1 MNLAK
6 AASRTTKTSIYS
18 EAETTAYCPAPE
30 CVERNRTMHPAT
42 NNPNGSTGPTTE
54 TGKERSSRNATKNGL
69 FSAHDLIL
77 DSETEEYAQTL
88 TSLFYQLSPEGVL
101 EETFVSEIMTATWRL
116 RRCRILEQN
125 LTTELPP
132 KDQTSVDRARAQS
145 HNILRR
151 SMAELRKLQT
161 ERTIRLQL
169 TDLEI
174 PGLADSKQVL
184 VTLAL
189 HKKQAL
195 DSRKSADLDTL
206 EGLMAQAD
214 KELGMQT
221 GQGSSFCG
229 DPEPAAPAEETLFC
243 KPEPTTPRN
252 APVVGAETYN
262 LSHLQGRWQ

>member
-1 MNLAK
+1 
-6 AASRTTKTSIYS
+6 
-18 EAETTAYCPAPE
+18 
-30 CVERNRTMHPAT
+30 MHPTT
-42 NNPNGSTGPTTE
+42 NNQHDSTDPTTE
-54 TGKERSSRNATKNGL
+54 AGKDRSSRNATRNCL

-77 DSETEEYAQTL
+77 DSETEEYAQTQTAL
-88 TSLFYQLSPEGVL
+88 LVQLSPEGVL
-101 EETFVSEIMTATWRL
+101 EETFATEIMTATWHL
-116 RRCRILEQN
+116 RRCRILEQD

-132 KDQTSVDRARAQS
+132 NEQTSVDRARAQS

-151 SMAELRKLQT
+151 SMSELRKLQT

-169 TDLEI
+169 SDLEI

-189 HKKQAL
+189 HNKQQL
-195 DSRKSADLDTL
+195 DSRNSAGLDTL

-221 GQGSSFCG
+221 SQGSSFCEE
-229 DPEPAAPAEETLFC
+229 PEPAAAAAPPNPETSFC
-243 KPEPTTPRN
+243 KTGPTPRN
-252 APVVGAETYN
+252 APVIGAETCN